1 MKILLINPPVRGVM
15 FNLGLG
21 YIARS
26 LREEGHK
33 IEVLN
38 IDVYQYSK
46 EQVKEKLRFKN

>member
-1 MKILLINPPVRGVM
+1 MKILLINPPVRSAM

-33 IEVLN
+33 IEVSD
-38 IDVYQYSK
+38 IDAYQYSK
-46 EQVKEKLRFKN
+46 EKVF